1 MDSLLIHSRVE
12 RARPL
17 LGTVVKISIQGL
29 PEAEANSA
37 INNGFAVISK
47 VHGLM
52 SFHEGASELSQL
64 NRSGYKKSIEV
75 HPYTFDVL
83 RRTVDLAADTH
94 GVFDPTIA
102 GHLVEWGLLPSPEIS
117 EEIDP
122 KASWRDIELLEGNRV
137 QFNRPLLIDLG
148 GIAKGYAVDRA
159 IESLCADEE
168 VQCCVNAGGDL
179 RVQGPYLERIRL
191 NVQPS
196 SQKIPVLEIEN
207 GSVASS
213 GGHGL
218 GRRID
223 GKATGLHLD
232 GSSRNAVGAHSF
244 VSVLAD
250 ECVTADALTKVVLA
264 KCAKADPILRS
275 RGAAAYLHNAC
286 SGWQKLGIA
295 HE

>member
-1 MDSLLIHSRVE
+1 MIHSRVE

-117 EEIDP
+117 EEI
-122 KASWRDIELLEGNRV
+122 
-137 QFNRPLLIDLG
+137 
-148 GIAKGYAVDRA
+148 
-159 IESLCADEE
+159 
-168 VQCCVNAGGDL
+168 
-179 RVQGPYLERIRL
+179 
-191 NVQPS
+191 
-196 SQKIPVLEIEN
+196 
-207 GSVASS
+207 
-213 GGHGL
+213 
-218 GRRID
+218 
-223 GKATGLHLD
+223 
-232 GSSRNAVGAHSF
+232 
-244 VSVLAD
+244 
-250 ECVTADALTKVVLA
+250 VTVDALYASLEDPAERPTKKKRTSKKKSVKKTSEKVAPKKKRAARSPA
-264 KCAKADPILRS
+264 KK
-275 RGAAAYLHNAC
+275 
-286 SGWQKLGIA
+286 KTV
-295 HE
+295 